1 MRCNGVYPYHYMNG
15 CQKREGTKPAT
26 KNAYYSRLNMK
37 GISDQDHEHARE
49 VRNTSEKKNLGCYHD
64 TYLKADICKYVLRAL
79 QVRSSIIS
87 HSTWISMGGLM
98 SKNNF

>member
-1 MRCNGVYPYHYMNG
+1 MRCNGVYPYQYMNG
-15 CQKREGTKPAT
+15 CEKREETKPAT

-64 TYLKADICKYVLRAL
+64 TYLKADILLLADVFETFWNMCLEHYKLDPA
-79 QVRSSIIS
+79 
-87 HSTWISMGGLM
+87 
-98 SKNNF
+98 